1 MRIEQKVSEQCKV
14 SCLLNSVDTVE
25 QNVMLILPDTA
36 KDKEKAEAV
45 SKVTDVLVKNGWVVK
60 DTQELNHLTA
70 VEYSKICEPSEIIE
84 VMLAMK

>member
-1 MRIEQKVSEQCKV
+1 MKIEQFVSERCKV
-14 SCLLNSVDTVE
+14 TCSLNTIDGVENKINLL
-25 QNVMLILPDTA
+25 LPDTA

-70 VEYSKICEPSEIIE
+70 VEYTKLCGPSEIIE
-84 VMLAMK
+84 IMLKMK

>member
-36 KDKEKAEAV
+36 KDKEKAKAV

-70 VEYSKICEPSEIIE
+70 VEYSKLCGPSEIIE
-84 VMLAMK
+84 VMLEMK

>member
-1 MRIEQKVSEQCKV
+1 MKLEQFISEKCKV
-14 SCLLNSVDTVE
+14 TCSLNTIDAVE
-25 QNVMLILPDTA
+25 NSIFLMLPDTA

-70 VEYSKICEPSEIIE
+70 VEYSKLCGPSEIIE
-84 VMLAMK
+84 VMLEIK

>member
-1 MRIEQKVSEQCKV
+1 MKLEQFISEKCKV
-14 SCLLNSVDTVE
+14 TSTLNTIDAVE
-25 QNVMLILPDTA
+25 NSIFLMLPDTA

-70 VEYSKICEPSEIIE
+70 VEYSKLCGSSDIIK
-84 VMLAMK
+84 VMLEIK